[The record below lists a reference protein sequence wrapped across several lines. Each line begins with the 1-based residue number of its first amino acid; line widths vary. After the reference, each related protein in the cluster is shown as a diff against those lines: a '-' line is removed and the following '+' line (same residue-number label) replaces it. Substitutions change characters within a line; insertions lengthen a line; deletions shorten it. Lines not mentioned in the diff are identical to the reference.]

1 MALVSPGVEVTV
13 IDQSQYLPGAP
24 ASVPLIILATAQNK
38 PNASGTGI
46 APATTAANAN
56 KLYAVTSQRDLVSLF
71 GTPFF
76 YKTTNGTPIQGYELN
91 EYGLLA
97 AYSVL
102 GVSNLC
108 YVIRANID
116 LAGLIGSTGRPSAA
130 PANGTYW
137 LDTTQST
144 WGIFQFNANT
154 GNFEYQVP
162 IIIEDPADVADAQG
176 TPQSYIGNVGDY
188 AINLT
193 QEYGSPT
200 SYDTYWFKTNTY
212 GWVSLSSTEWK
223 SFWPVVTGTST
234 PVTISAGNLVLTS
247 FINGSPS
254 GVLSTIAVPAAP
266 NNTVTGLASAIN
278 AANIPGVFAENING
292 RLALI
297 EYIGGINSGI
307 IIDATSTAGVLT
319 DVGID
324 AGTYYAPVVAFGTNA
339 QQPLWKSTDSQPHP
353 TGSVWIKTNSPNNGS
368 NIVMNEYVAA
378 TGTFVSR
385 SCPLATSDW
394 VINNSLD
401 STGGKNIAAGSVY
414 AQYDFDTLD
423 RGAALQIFRRS
434 ATGPS
439 VFVGTETAPVF
450 DNNATFYVKVSQP
463 NSSTLSQWYTVTLPS
478 TGTLGAT
485 DFVTAWTLAQI
496 PYTTATI
503 ADTGAIVLTHTEGGV
518 IIMNDLGVTSPSS
531 AVTDA
536 GFTINTDPTAP
547 TGTVGAKWGPWK
559 TVTYTDLPT
568 VGGSGTNLTL
578 DASTYGFNP
587 TFTVNTA
594 GSGYVVGD
602 VVTVTGGG
610 PAFNPYRVKITAVG
624 GTGDVT
630 AVQWL
635 EYFSTPQYS
644 VQLSNWQIFNYVA
657 NDIVPVSAPRND
669 TNWFYSVVD
678 QVDIMTNVGGNWR
691 GYRNVSY
698 ASDGLPQASGTPSTD
713 PNGPIIAANAPETQ
727 SDGTPLA
734 YGDLWIDTSDLDN
747 YPVIYR
753 WQNFN
758 DEDQWVLIDNTDQ
771 TTPNGIIF
779 QDARWASNGTV
790 NPIDDA
796 IPSIQSLLVSNY
808 LDLDAPEGSLYPQGT
823 LLFNTRR
830 SGYNVK
836 QFRTNYFNVTNFPDQ
851 VLPQEKNAWVTV
863 SGNQT
868 NGAPYMGRKAQRNMI
883 VQALKSTVDTSNQI
897 RDEETFINL
906 MACPNY
912 CELQPNMVAL
922 NNERGQTSYII
933 GDTPFRLA
941 PTGQDILAWAT
952 NAAGATSTSEE
963 GLVTRNTYLGL
974 YYPSGITNDLTGAQV
989 AVPPSHMILRTM
1001 LYNDSVAYP
1010 WFAPAGQR
1018 RGIIDNATN
1027 IGYIDAQTGE
1037 FVVDKNRVGLRDI
1050 EYTNFINPITSFTNV
1065 GLMNFGN
1072 KNSFDSQSA
1081 LDRTNVARLIAYMRE
1096 RLAQAVR
1103 PFLFEPNDNITR
1115 TQVRALCQTLL
1126 ADIQAKRGVYDY
1138 LVVCDESNNT
1148 PARIDRNE
1156 LWIDIAIEPVKA
1168 VEFIYIPIRILNTG
1182 ELAGLVTNG

>member
-1 MALVSPGVEVTV
+1 MALISPGVEVTI

-38 PNASGTGI
+38 PNAAGTGI

-56 KLYAVTSQRDLVSLF
+56 KLYAVSSQRDLVSLF

-162 IIIEDPADVADAQG
+162 IVIEDPADTVGSNGQ
-176 TPQSYIGNVGDY
+176 PQSYIGNVGSYAVSLTIDY
-188 AINLT
+188 GA
-193 QEYGSPT
+193 PT
-200 SYDTYWFKTNTY
+200 SYGTYWFKTEG
-212 GWVSLSSTEWK
+212 GWVLLSSTEWK
-223 SFWPVVTGTST
+223 GYWPAVLGTTT
-234 PVTISAGNLVLTS
+234 PVTISSGNLVLTTFTS
-247 FINGSPS
+247 GTPS
-254 GVLSTIAVPAAP
+254 GVLTSIPVPVAP
-266 NNTVTGLASAIN
+266 NNTIDGLVSAIN
-278 AANIPGVFAENING
+278 AANIPGLFASNRSG
-292 RLALI
+292 RLSLS
-297 EYIGGINSGI
+297 EFLGGPNSGLI
-307 IIDATSTAGVLT
+307 VDTTSTPGVLT
-319 DVGID
+319 DIGIE
-324 AGTYYAPVVAFGTNA
+324 AGTYYAAAEVYGTNA
-339 QQPLWKSTDSQPHP
+339 QQPLWKSTDAQPHP
-353 TGSVWIKTNSPNNGS
+353 TGSVWIKTNSPNLGT
-368 NIVMNEYVAA
+368 NIVMSEYSAA
-378 TGTFVSR
+378 TGTYVSR
-385 SCPLATSDW
+385 NCPMSTSDW
-394 VINNSLD
+394 VFNNSVD
-401 STGGKNIAAGSVY
+401 SSGGKNIPAGSVY
-414 AQYDFDTLD
+414 AQYNFDQLD
-423 RGAALQIFRRS
+423 RSSALQIYRRS
-434 ATGPS
+434 SSGAS
-439 VFVGTETAPVF
+439 IFVGTETNPTFA
-450 DNNATFYVKVSQP
+450 NNASFFVRVSQP
-463 NSSTLSQWYTVTLPS
+463 NSASLSSAYQVIMPS

-485 DFVTAWTLAQI
+485 DFVTAWTLAGI

-518 IIMNDLGVTSPSS
+518 IILSDNGVTSPAS

-536 GFTINTDPTAP
+536 GFIINTDPTAP
-547 TGTVGAKWGPWK
+547 TGTVGAKWGPFQ
-559 TVTYTDLPT
+559 TVNYFNLPT
-568 VGGSGTNLTL
+568 VGGSGTGLTVN
-578 DASTYGFNP
+578 ASTRGYNP
-587 TFTVNTA
+587 TFTIDIA

-610 PAFNPYRVKITAVG
+610 PIASPYLVKVTTIG
-624 GTGDVT
+624 GTGNVT
-630 AVQWL
+630 GVQWL
-635 EYFSTPQYS
+635 EYFATPQYS

-657 NDIVPVSAPRND
+657 NDIAPVAAPTND

-678 QVDIMTNVGGNWR
+678 QVDIMTNVGGVWT
-691 GYRNVSY
+691 GYRNISY
-698 ASDGLPQASGTPSTD
+698 ASDGLPQAVGTPATD
-713 PNGPIIAANAPETQ
+713 PNGPIVAASAPSTQ
-727 SDGTPLA
+727 SDGTPLV
-734 YGDLWIDTSDLDN
+734 YGDLWIDTSDLEN

-758 DEDQWVLIDNTDQ
+758 SEDQWVLLDNTDQ

-779 QDARWASNGTV
+779 QDARWAPNGTT
-790 NPIDDA
+790 NAIDDA
-796 IPSIQSLLVSNY
+796 IPSITSLLVSNY
-808 LDLDAPEGSLYPQGT
+808 LDLDAPEGALYPQGT

-836 QFRTNYFNVTNFPDQ
+836 QYRVNYFNANSFPDQ
-851 VLPQEKNAWVTV
+851 TLPQEKSTWVTV

-933 GDTPFRLA
+933 GDTPLRLA
-941 PTGQDILAWAT
+941 PTAQSILAWAT
-952 NAAGATSTSEE
+952 NVAGATSTSED

-989 AVPPSHMILRTM
+989 VIPPSHMMLRTM

-1027 IGYIDAQTGE
+1027 IGYIDAATGE
-1037 FVVDKNRVGLRDI
+1037 FVVDKNRVGLRDV

-1065 GLMNFGN
+1065 GLLNYGN

-1081 LDRTNVARLIAYMRE
+1081 LDRTNVARLIAYLRE
-1096 RLAQAVR
+1096 RLARAVT
-1103 PFLFEPNDNITR
+1103 PFLFEPNDNLTR

-1182 ELAGLVTNG
+1182 ELAGLATNG

>member
-1 MALVSPGVEVTV
+1 MALLSPGVEVTI

-38 PNASGTGI
+38 PNAAGTGI

-56 KLYAVTSQRDLVSLF
+56 KLYAVSSQRDLVSLF

-162 IIIEDPADVADAQG
+162 IVIEDPADTVGSNGQ
-176 TPQSYIGNVGDY
+176 PQSYIGNVGSYAVTMTIDY
-188 AINLT
+188 GA
-193 QEYGSPT
+193 PT
-200 SYDTYWFKTNTY
+200 SYSTYWFKTPS
-212 GWVSLSSTEWK
+212 GWVATDSVDWQRY
-223 SFWPVVTGTST
+223 WPAVTGTTT
-234 PVTISAGNLVLTS
+234 PVTISAGNLVLSGFT
-247 FINGSPS
+247 NGVPS
-254 GVLSTIAVPAAP
+254 GVLTTVAVPVAP
-266 NNTVTGLASAIN
+266 NNTVTGLVSAIN
-278 AANIPGVFAENING
+278 AANIPGIVASNSNG
-292 RLALI
+292 RLNLF
-297 EYIGGINSGI
+297 ETLVGGTNTGVIVEAS
-307 IIDATSTAGVLT
+307 STAGVLA
-319 DVGID
+319 DIGIVAD
-324 AGTYYAPVVAFGTNA
+324 TYYGPAVVYGTNA
-339 QQPLWKSTDSQPHP
+339 QQPLWKSTDTYPHP
-353 TGSVWIKTNSPNNGS
+353 TGSVWIKTNSPNFGTNLVIS
-368 NIVMNEYVAA
+368 EYSAA
-378 TGTFVSR
+378 TGTYVSR
-385 SCPLATSDW
+385 NCPVSVSDW
-394 VINNSLD
+394 VLNNSID
-401 STGGKNIAAGSVY
+401 SSGGKNIPAGSVY
-414 AQYDFDTLD
+414 AQVDFDQT
-423 RGAALQIFRRS
+423 RGASPMQLFRRS
-434 ATGPS
+434 SSGAST
-439 VFVGTETAPVF
+439 FVGTVTNPTFA
-450 DNNATFYVKVSQP
+450 NNASFFVRVSQP
-463 NSSTLSQWYTVTLPS
+463 NSSSLSSLYQVTMPS

-485 DFVTAWTLAQI
+485 EFVTAWSQSQI
-496 PYTTATI
+496 PFTTATI
-503 ADTGAIVLTHTEGGV
+503 SATGAIVLTHTEGGV
-518 IIMNDLGVTSPSS
+518 ILLDDVGVTSPAS
-531 AVTDA
+531 AVTAA
-536 GFTINTDPTAP
+536 GFIINTDPTAP
-547 TGTVGAKWGPWK
+547 TGTVGAKWGPFK
-559 TVTYTDLPT
+559 PITYTNLPT
-568 VGGSGTNLTL
+568 VGGTGTGLTVNVQTSG
-578 DASTYGFNP
+578 YIP
-587 TFTVNTA
+587 TFTVNIA
-594 GSGYVVGD
+594 GTGYVVGD
-602 VVTVTGGG
+602 IVTVTGGG
-610 PAFNPYRVKITAVG
+610 PLSSPYAIKVTTIG
-624 GTGDVT
+624 GTGNVT
-630 AVQWL
+630 GVQWL
-635 EYFSTPQYS
+635 EYYSTPQYV

-657 NDIVPVSAPRND
+657 NDIAPVAAPTND

-678 QVDIMTNVGGNWR
+678 QVDIMTNVGGVWT
-691 GYRNVSY
+691 GYRNISY
-698 ASDGLPQASGTPSTD
+698 ASDGLPQAVGTPATD
-713 PNGPIIAANAPETQ
+713 PNGPIIAASAPSTQ
-727 SDGTPLA
+727 SDGSSLE
-734 YGDLWIDTSDLDN
+734 YGDLWIDTSDLEN

-758 DEDQWVLIDNTDQ
+758 SEDQWVLLDNTDQ

-779 QDARWASNGTV
+779 QDARWAPNGTT
-790 NPIDDA
+790 NAIDDA
-796 IPSIQSLLVSNY
+796 IPSITSLLVSNY
-808 LDLDAPEGSLYPQGT
+808 LDLDAPEGALYPQGT

-836 QFRTNYFNVTNFPDQ
+836 QYRVNYFNANSFPDQ
-851 VLPQEKNAWVTV
+851 TLPQEKSTWVTV

-868 NGAPYMGRKAQRNMI
+868 NGAPYMGRKAQRNMV

-897 RDEETFINL
+897 RDEETFVNL
-906 MACPNY
+906 LACPNY

-933 GDTPFRLA
+933 GDTPLRLA
-941 PTGQDILAWAT
+941 PTAQSILAWAT
-952 NAAGATSTSEE
+952 NVAGATSTSED

-989 AVPPSHMILRTM
+989 VIPPSHMILRTM

-1027 IGYIDAQTGE
+1027 IGYIDAATGE
-1037 FVVDKNRVGLRDI
+1037 FVVDKNRVGLRDV
-1050 EYTNFINPITSFTNV
+1050 EYSNFINPITSFTNV
-1065 GLMNFGN
+1065 GLLNYGN

-1081 LDRTNVARLIAYMRE
+1081 LDRTNVARLIAYLRE
-1096 RLAQAVR
+1096 RLARAVT
-1103 PFLFEPNDNITR
+1103 PFLFEPNDNLTR

-1182 ELAGLVTNG
+1182 ELAGLATNG